1 MRIVAYF
8 CTIVILAV
16 LVMGCGR
23 KKSEKPQAATWSL
36 FSGVDY
42 PEVPEESVVQLNKSD
57 FATGKILSIEQIPLD
72 MMIENR
78 ELRMYI
84 KGDYLLFKHLEMRKG
99 AYLLH
104 VVSVPDYKVVAT
116 LCPFGEGPGEFT
128 DIRVI
133 PTEETDKLCYIRNL
147 NKNQLFYLSLS
158 LELIECGKLRGI
170 SDFFLV
176 ANENVYL
183 GNNTML
189 VGLGAGDG
197 MGVCA
202 VNQKDSTVRGII
214 PFHFAEGANW
224 FFYIGELA
232 HSFLKK
238 RGAFAFTYHDRLA
251 FFDFDGK
258 NIKMVR
264 FGNQTLKTTSSPE
277 NPIYYYDCF
286 ASDKYVYA
294 VYRESVNDADRR
306 NPYYLEQYDWDGNP
320 VVRYQLPAERGL
332 YTGCATANDSV
343 IYLIDYYEDNFLHKV
358 VVEKD

>member
-23 KKSEKPQAATWSL
+23 EKSEKPQAATWSL

-133 PTEETDKLCYIRNL
+133 PTEETDKLCYVRNL
-147 NKNQLFYLSLS
+147 NKNQLFYLSPS

-306 NPYYLEQYDWDGNP
+306 NPYYLEQYDWGGNP
-320 VVRYQLPAERGL
+320 VARYRLPAERGL

-343 IYLIDYYEDNFLHKV
+343 MYFIDYYEDNFLHKV
-358 VVEKD
+358 VLEKD

>member
-8 CTIVILAV
+8 CTIVIFAV

-147 NKNQLFYLSLS
+147 NKNQLFYLSPS
-158 LELIECGKLRGI
+158 LELVECGKLRGI

-306 NPYYLEQYDWDGNP
+306 NPYYLEQYDWSGNP
-320 VVRYQLPAERGL
+320 VARYQLPAERGL
-332 YTGCATANDSV
+332 YTGCVTDNDSV
-343 IYLIDYYEDNFLHKV
+343 MYFIDYYEDNFLHKV